1 MKTRVRDLVQLCLDN
16 RMEGPH
22 VDVEL
27 FTEMLFDDIIDILE
41 RKMYKYKMDESNNP
55 NWYKIVCET
64 RELFLDEVEDK

>member
-1 MKTRVRDLVQLCLDN
+1 MKQRVSDLVQMCLDN

-55 NWYKIVCET
+55 NWYKVVRET
-64 RELFLDEVEDK
+64 REHFLDGVEDK